1 MGRIVWDVAP
11 DVQARLVRIVEVLGM
26 AHVDPARLVAMRSTG
41 SKARFLARIWPL
53 DRVWQL
59 ALGVQP
65 HYVIEVKHERFDR
78 LGKEEQDRV
87 LIHELLHIP
96 RTFSGAVLPH
106 RHAGG
111 RIDHAAVDVL
121 HRRWA
126 RAQADASAEPRRPM
140 ASEPP
145 T

>member
-1 MGRIVWDVAP
+1 MARIEWDVAP
-11 DVQARLVRIVEVLGM
+11 DVQARMQEIVAGLGM
-26 AHVDPARLVAMRSTG
+26 AHVDPARIVCMRSTG
-41 SKARFLARIWPL
+41 SQARFLARIWPL

-78 LGKEEQDRV
+78 LARDEQDRV
-87 LIHELLHIP
+87 IIHELLHIP

-111 RIDHAAVDVL
+111 RIDERTVEVH
-121 HRRWA
+121 HRRWRQHLA
-126 RAQADASAEPRRPM
+126 DQAALRGRA
-140 ASEPP
+140 
-145 T
+145 